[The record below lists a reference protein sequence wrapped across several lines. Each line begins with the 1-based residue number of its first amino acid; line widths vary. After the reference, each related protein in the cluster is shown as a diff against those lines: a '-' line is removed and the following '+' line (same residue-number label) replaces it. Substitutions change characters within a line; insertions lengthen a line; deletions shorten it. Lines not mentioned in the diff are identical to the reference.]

1 MGVQAL
7 ASGLGVTLLGRSF
20 LQAGLRILR
29 APEPWPAPSITEV
42 MVIGED
48 RAGALMRPPHR
59 LSDRKPHGQRR
70 PRPGGLRPVG
80 NDGWPRAAASRK
92 PPARI
97 GHRETLR

>member
-42 MVIGED
+42 VLIGED
-48 RAGALMRPPHR
+48 RAGALMRPLIAFLTESPAG
-59 LSDRKPHGQRR
+59 SEPSPRR
-70 PRPGGLRPVG
+70 PETGRERRLALGGGLP
-80 NDGWPRAAASRK
+80 
-92 PPARI
+92 
-97 GHRETLR
+97 